1 MDAVHQRSLNPRG
14 GQGDAG
20 AGLVELALWIGRQ
33 RDELSMALVALRQ
46 AGGLSWASAAGN
58 AYRTALEERRR
69 SLLRA
74 GEAMDAAR
82 TALMLQYS
90 SSSAVSSGGG
100 RGPAAA
106 RRAGGSADG
115 DTGPAIHY
123 EGR

>member
-1 MDAVHQRSLNPRG
+1 MDAVHQRFVNPRG

-33 RDELSMALVALRQ
+33 RDELSTALVALRQ

-74 GEAMDAAR
+74 GEAMEAAR

-90 SSSAVSSGGG
+90 SSSAVSSGGS
-100 RGPAAA
+100 GPAVA
-106 RRAGGSADG
+106 RRPGGGADG
-115 DTGPAIHY
+115 DTGPAVHY

>member
-1 MDAVHQRSLNPRG
+1 MDAVHQRSANPRG

-33 RDELSMALVALRQ
+33 RDELTTALAALRQ
-46 AGGLSWASAAGN
+46 AGGLGWASAAGN

-74 GEAMDAAR
+74 GEAMEAAR
-82 TALMLQYS
+82 TALMLLYS
-90 SSSAVSSGGG
+90 YSSAVSSSGG
-100 RGPAAA
+100 RGPASAL
-106 RRAGGSADG
+106 RPGGAADG